1 MAAIKW
7 NFKEFL
13 GLMLKNKLIL
23 NFLTFIPVLFILKQ
37 LQLEYTVFNF

>member
-1 MAAIKW
+1 
-7 NFKEFL
+7 
-13 GLMLKNKLIL
+13 MLKNKLIL